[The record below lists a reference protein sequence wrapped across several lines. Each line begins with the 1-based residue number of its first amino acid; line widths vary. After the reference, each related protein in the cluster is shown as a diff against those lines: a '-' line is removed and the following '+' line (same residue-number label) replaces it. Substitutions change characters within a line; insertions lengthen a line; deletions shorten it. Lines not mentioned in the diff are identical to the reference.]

1 MPTVVPGSADIGDVP
16 SDTPK
21 GPMEGKVT
29 QPVPE
34 GSPHFTT
41 TLTIGQHMESR
52 RVDPGKLK
60 AAAINQDFH

>member
-29 QPVPE
+29 RPVPE
-34 GSPHFTT
+34 GNLHFTT

-52 RVDPGKLK
+52 KGR
-60 AAAINQDFH
+60 